1 MVFFPAGDRAITIK
15 INKVINPKNRKNDS
29 KLVAK
34 KLYIFNKFFALPWG
48 SKRTYDERITKKLNV
63 IARTVLL
70 QRGFNFILIIVSKN
84 KAQ

>member
-34 KLYIFNKFFALPWG
+34 KTI
-48 SKRTYDERITKKLNV
+48 
-63 IARTVLL
+63 
-70 QRGFNFILIIVSKN
+70 NF
-84 KAQ
+84 